1 MNWEKELLDLY
12 DANQD
17 IVGKV
22 DAEGTVLLPLFHTT
36 VKAQVEVKIDK
47 DGNFIEANKVLKG
60 DDVTIIPTTFESGS
74 RTTNNMPHPLC
85 DSLQYVS
92 GDYSKYCV
100 DEESDKF
107 KPYFKAY
114 IEKLEKWATSEY
126 TNEMVNSIYK
136 YLKKGMLIH
145 DLINN
150 NVIDTTKEGKIDYGK
165 KINGIKQNKLFVRFI
180 VEDDG
185 ILYRCWLDNDTH
197 KSFIRYYRSTLTE
210 QKLDYLTGSM
220 EGITYSHPKKLR
232 NEGDQ
237 AKLISSNDNTNYT
250 YLGRFNNK
258 EEAFSIGGETSYKIH
273 NALNW
278 IIRKQGKSF
287 DSFTIVTWESS
298 QQKMPN
304 WDDDA
309 EDIVSTWDEFY
320 IDCSDGETEKEYDSN
335 YMTAKRFNDALS
347 GYGKSISNTSK
358 MILISLD
365 AATQGRVALTEYK
378 SLESSKYLE
387 NIYKWHMEGGWRHK
401 KYKNRRIIEYV
412 GMPSVKDIAKILYGT
427 EENGKMIIRKNS
439 EKLYANVIKR
449 LIPCIWDGRRVPYD
463 MVQKSIIKASMPLSY
478 DSHFNWEA
486 TVSLAC
492 SFVKKY
498 RSERCKEEWNMSL
511 DKECKDRSYLYGRL
525 LSIAD
530 RIEYS
535 TYDKEKDKKRVTN
548 AKRYM
553 NAFSQRPYTTWRVI
567 EESIQPYLAKL
578 NPGSRIYYS
587 KLLDEVQNLFTLDT
601 FKDNKKL
608 DGLYLLGFHSQAFEM
623 NNKES
628 EK

>member
-1 MNWEKELLDLY
+1 
-12 DANQD
+12 
-17 IVGKV
+17 
-22 DAEGTVLLPLFHTT
+22 
-36 VKAQVEVKIDK
+36 
-47 DGNFIEANKVLKG
+47 
-60 DDVTIIPTTFESGS
+60 
-74 RTTNNMPHPLC
+74 
-85 DSLQYVS
+85 
-92 GDYSKYCV
+92 
-100 DEESDKF
+100 
-107 KPYFKAY
+107 
-114 IEKLEKWATSEY
+114 
-126 TNEMVNSIYK
+126 
-136 YLKKGMLIH
+136 
-145 DLINN
+145 
-150 NVIDTTKEGKIDYGK
+150 
-165 KINGIKQNKLFVRFI
+165 
-180 VEDDG
+180 
-185 ILYRCWLDNDTH
+185 
-197 KSFIRYYRSTLTE
+197 
-210 QKLDYLTGSM
+210 
-220 EGITYSHPKKLR
+220 
-232 NEGDQ
+232 
-237 AKLISSNDNTNYT
+237 
-250 YLGRFNNK
+250 
-258 EEAFSIGGETSYKIH
+258 
-273 NALNW
+273 
-278 IIRKQGKSF
+278 
-287 DSFTIVTWESS
+287 
-298 QQKMPN
+298 MPN

-309 EDIVSTWDEFY
+309 EDIVSTCDEFY
-320 IDCSDGETEKEYDSN
+320 IDCSDDETEKEYDSN
-335 YMTAKRFNDALS
+335 YLTAKRFNDALN

-401 KYKNRRIIEYV
+401 KYKNGKIIEYV

-478 DSHFNWEA
+478 DNHFNWKA

-498 RSERCKEEWNMSL
+498 RLERCKEEWNMSL

-578 NPGSRIYYS
+578 NPGIRIYYS

-608 DGLYLLGFHSQAFEM
+608 DGLYLLGYHSQAFEM
-623 NNKES
+623 NNKKS